1 MTFLMTLS
9 DINFESH
16 FAYRKPL

>member
-1 MTFLMTLS
+1 MTLS